1 MGHNGYV
8 KLIKILKNNGCTV
21 IRQGKGSHEWWYSPI
36 SENTFTVSKNIYKR
50 DMMNVILKQAGLKK
64 EF

>member
-8 KLIKILKNNGCTV
+8 KLSKILKKYGCTV

-36 SENTFTVSKNIYKR
+36 SENTFTVSKIF
-50 DMMNVILKQAGLKK
+50 IK
-64 EF
+64 ET